1 MGVELVEASDLVVR
15 DDVLYMRTTRG
26 LERAHAVYRRL
37 DDDFVDPL
45 EFRPDSLLG
54 VPGLVRAYRAGS
66 VAIANAF
73 GTGVA
78 DDKAIYTFVPE
89 MIRFYLGEEPILENV
104 RTYLLSEPEELEHV
118 LARLDELVVKPTGES
133 GGRGVMI
140 GPHASEREIERMRGV
155 ITAHPDRWIAQDVVR
170 LSTVPTVGEDGVLQ
184 PRHVDLRPFAVFGER
199 IDIVPGG
206 LTRVALEEGSLIVNS
221 SRGGGSKDTW
231 VLEDSADDAD
241 RAGPPIADTAA
252 ARAPRPALRRLDRP
266 AAAAAAAGT
275 RSHPA
280 PLMLA
285 RIAHELYWLGRN
297 LARAEFTAR
306 AVEAVFR
313 SELQGS
319 SDGAPGVSF
328 GSGGLL
334 AMLGDVDAPENG
346 RPALDQLTLDPAR
359 PGSMLASIERAR
371 EGARTVR
378 DVISAEMWEA
388 INTTSLE
395 LREGV
400 AAPRWEGPTGTSAT
414 SQYVKERTALIWGVA
429 NRSMLRDEA
438 KSFLEAGGQI
448 EIADMV
454 LRMLRVALPAA
465 DSASSDGQ
473 ALILLQ
479 AVGGFHAYLRAVTAP
494 PNAQPVARFL
504 LFERAYPDSVAACV
518 DSLHER
524 FTLADAGPRN
534 SKPVLRV
541 SRLAADL
548 DFQRRALP
556 EGAELTGICEQTQQE
571 LARIDQD
578 VAERY
583 FAGAASA
590 GLRR

>member
-1 MGVELVEASDLVVR
+1 
-15 DDVLYMRTTRG
+15 
-26 LERAHAVYRRL
+26 
-37 DDDFVDPL
+37 
-45 EFRPDSLLG
+45 
-54 VPGLVRAYRAGS
+54 
-66 VAIANAF
+66 
-73 GTGVA
+73 
-78 DDKAIYTFVPE
+78 
-89 MIRFYLGEEPILENV
+89 
-104 RTYLLSEPEELEHV
+104 
-118 LARLDELVVKPTGES
+118 
-133 GGRGVMI
+133 
-140 GPHASEREIERMRGV
+140 
-155 ITAHPDRWIAQDVVR
+155 
-170 LSTVPTVGEDGVLQ
+170 
-184 PRHVDLRPFAVFGER
+184 
-199 IDIVPGG
+199 
-206 LTRVALEEGSLIVNS
+206 
-221 SRGGGSKDTW
+221 
-231 VLEDSADDAD
+231 
-241 RAGPPIADTAA
+241 
-252 ARAPRPALRRLDRP
+252 
-266 AAAAAAAGT
+266 
-275 RSHPA
+275 
-280 PLMLA
+280 MLA

-306 AVEAVFR
+306 AVEAVFQA
-313 SELQGS
+313 ELQGTS
-319 SDGAPGVSF
+319 ETTPGVSF

-334 AMLGDVDAPENG
+334 AMFGDAHESPRNGQALG
-346 RPALDQLTLDPAR
+346 QLTLDADR

-388 INTTSLE
+388 INTTALGLRGGANWGPPARGGFQAPAPAGPSL
-395 LREGV
+395 
-400 AAPRWEGPTGTSAT
+400 A

-438 KSFLEAGGQI
+438 KCFLDAGGLI
-448 EIADMV
+448 EISDMV
-454 LRMLRVALPAA
+454 LRMLRVALPVGASTPTEGQTDSTPA
-465 DSASSDGQ
+465 DGH

-518 DSLHER
+518 DSLHEV
-524 FTLADAGPRN
+524 FTTADAGPRN

-583 FAGAASA
+583 FAGAATA
-590 GLRR
+590 GMRR